1 MFCLTTA
8 PRPTT
13 IPKVSLCPS
22 CPWQTN
28 DSHSVS
34 YCESCCPL
42 HQAQYGVSP
51 HLLPRSASRGAFDLH
66 LRPASPAHA
75 RSASPAPAA
84 PAVLG
89 LNDSPSLFFPPFPPA
104 ASQLSD
110 SFVPDRDA
118 LDAAYHVGSPLS
130 PLNSMHSLSLHDDPP
145 TDFSEPP
152 PPLSVKPADAAPGST
167 AVTAAVVLLSDHV
180 PPPPPL
186 AETRASSASS
196 WTRAPVSRPRKVS
209 AADAVADGG
218 GVSVPLTLLSSS
230 SSSSAAAVST
240 QVPPAPVPVPV
251 KVEQAD
257 MVSFTS
263 DDSKPRCV
271 QCGTESTP
279 QWRRLTDSHGGSG
292 QLMCNSCGLKERRA
306 RKRYE
311 EAMREGRV
319 REDGTISRRQ
329 STHKDADAQATKPHK
344 ARARTLP
351 TSTIVP
357 QIPLPAIPIAADST
371 SSSDVSAS
379 SSAATSPRNVV
390 SPHTIVSPR
399 FREMSFSNPV
409 YNRPPLAH
417 SAEDRPS
424 TVASRSLAPLIPP
437 PPVPIFFAPQQQQP
451 EQQQPK
457 HFFGNPPFMSPPS
470 TAVTLVSLARGKSM
484 PDNPAVLL
492 RHQQLQDQQQQQQ
505 QFGPASP
512 ALTSPKRRRRINAEG
527 GSVPQGEVDAANV
540 GGEHSSNSAAGS
552 KQTTPRSSLTE
563 SQP

>member
-1 MFCLTTA
+1 
-8 PRPTT
+8 
-13 IPKVSLCPS
+13 
-22 CPWQTN
+22 
-28 DSHSVS
+28 
-34 YCESCCPL
+34 
-42 HQAQYGVSP
+42 
-51 HLLPRSASRGAFDLH
+51 
-66 LRPASPAHA
+66 
-75 RSASPAPAA
+75 
-84 PAVLG
+84 VLG

-110 SFVPDRDA
+110 SFVPDHDA
-118 LDAAYHVGSPLS
+118 LDAAFHVGSPLS
-130 PLNSMHSLSLHDDPP
+130 PLNSMHSLSLRDDPP

-152 PPLSVKPADAAPGST
+152 PPLSVKPADAIVAAPGAA
-167 AVTAAVVLLSDHV
+167 AVTAPAALLSDHV

-186 AETRASSASS
+186 AGTRASSASS
-196 WTRAPVSRPRKVS
+196 WTRAPPVSRPRKVS
-209 AADAVADGG
+209 AADAVADSGS
-218 GVSVPLTLLSSS
+218 VSVPLTLLSSS
-230 SSSSAAAVST
+230 SSASAAAPT
-240 QVPPAPVPVPV
+240 QVPLPAPVKP
-251 KVEQAD
+251 EQAD

-279 QWRRLTDSHGGSG
+279 QWRRLTDSHGGNG

-311 EAMREGRV
+311 EAVREGRV

-329 STHKDADAQATKPHK
+329 STQKDADEKVAKPHK

-357 QIPLPAIPIAADST
+357 PFPLPALAPAVAIAADST

-399 FREMSFSNPV
+399 FREMSFANPV

-417 SAEDRPS
+417 SAEIDRPS
-424 TVASRSLAPLIPP
+424 SAASRNLAPLIPP
-437 PPVPIFFAPQQQQP
+437 PPVPIFFAPQQQQQP
-451 EQQQPK
+451 EQQQQQSK
-457 HFFGNPPFMSPPS
+457 HFFGIPPFTSPNS
-470 TAVTLVSLARGKSM
+470 AATFVSLARGKSM
-484 PDNPAVLL
+484 PDNPAAVLRQL
-492 RHQQLQDQQQQQQ
+492 QHQQQQDQQHQQHQQQQQ

-527 GSVPQGEVDAANV
+527 GSVRQGEVDASDV
-540 GGEHSSNSAAGS
+540 GGEHSSSSAAGS
-552 KQTTPRSSLTE
+552 KNTTPRTSLTE